1 MMPDLPGECCTQVE
15 MQRGIDGRDGVN
27 GEKGEQ
33 GEMGLPGPHGE
44 QVEVCACSGTWSQQ
58 ASVVLPIPF
67 QWCLV

>member
-1 MMPDLPGECCTQVE
+1 
-15 MQRGIDGRDGVN
+15 MQREIDGRDGVN